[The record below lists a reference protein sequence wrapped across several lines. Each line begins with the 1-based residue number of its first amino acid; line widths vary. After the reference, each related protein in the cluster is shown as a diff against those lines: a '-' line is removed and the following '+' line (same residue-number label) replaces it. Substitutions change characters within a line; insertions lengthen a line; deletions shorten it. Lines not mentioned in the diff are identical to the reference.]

1 MGWILVAVILG
12 SLFYA
17 GKTLLE
23 YTNYTLEISPIIA
36 RFGNE
41 AGDLEEEADSEAG
54 IRDEINERIP
64 PLKALISDLRKRV
77 SDLRMDAE
85 REEDLNRRL
94 QIQVIKK
101 EIKSKRNA

>member
-1 MGWILVAVILG
+1 M
-12 SLFYA
+12 
-17 GKTLLE
+17 E

-36 RFGNE
+36 RFSNK
-41 AGDLEEEADSEAG
+41 AGDLEEEANSEAG
-54 IRDEINERIP
+54 IRDKINKRIP
-64 PLKALISDLRKRV
+64 PLKALIADLRKRI
-77 SDLRMDAE
+77 SDLQMDAE